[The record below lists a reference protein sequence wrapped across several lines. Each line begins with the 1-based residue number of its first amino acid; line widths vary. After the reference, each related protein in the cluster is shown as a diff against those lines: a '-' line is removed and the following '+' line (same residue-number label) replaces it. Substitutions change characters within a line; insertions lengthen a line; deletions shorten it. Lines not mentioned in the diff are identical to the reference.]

1 MTTPNTTEMPSFDL
15 YALADGEAPTSH
27 HAAREIVGLALDHRT
42 ICADVRIGATG
53 RLDVVIDGD
62 AGLGYQ
68 VAKRLLLAAL
78 ERGTGHWT
86 TARAWAERLSAR
98 MQAGEVWV

>member
-27 HAAREIVGLALDHRT
+27 HAAREIVGLRHDHRT

-98 MQAGEVWV
+98 MQAGEV